1 MCSGNTCLM
10 EVLPYYK
17 GAGGCWQFPLTPEI
31 SAYLC
36 RDFQRQSPHN
46 SQSFPILLCNSSF
59 LLSLIPFSKNSF
71 PLIWAFLI
79 TID

>member
-1 MCSGNTCLM
+1 MA
-10 EVLPYYK
+10 EKK
-17 GAGGCWQFPLTPEI
+17 GAWQFPLTPDI

-36 RDFQRQSPHN
+36 RDFQRRSPHN

-59 LLSLIPFSKNSF
+59 LLSLISFSENLS
-71 PLIWAFLI
+71 PLIWVFLI